1 MAMGHDSPAPLLRTN
16 APHYRRLQ
24 KLKPDA
30 ELVRR
35 RANGEALAAL
45 APDYDTTPKKGRG
58 AGAKNP
64 RPPPPPHPG
73 APRRAGT
80 SAVERR
86 GRQSA
91 GGDRPGYRR

>member
-45 APDYDTTPKKGRG
+45 APDYDTTPMTLSRYF
-58 AGAKNP
+58 
-64 RPPPPPHPG
+64 
-73 APRRAGT
+73 RRVAN
-80 SAVERR
+80 
-86 GRQSA
+86 
-91 GGDRPGYRR
+91 GGPLGF